1 MRHIN
6 NKIEILLADTTEGL
20 ILPFVGG
27 ISAGFPSPAEEYLEQ
42 VLDFNKDFIKNPAST
57 FYGRVKGN
65 SMIDANIHN
74 GDILVIDKS
83 IQPYNG
89 CIAVCYLNN
98 EFTVKTLKVEKK
110 EVWLMPHNKEFA
122 PIKVNLENDFVVWGI
137 VTYII
142 HKAR

>member
-65 SMIDANIHN
+65 SINDAIF
-74 GDILVIDKS
+74 IMVI
-83 IQPYNG
+83 Y
-89 CIAVCYLNN
+89 
-98 EFTVKTLKVEKK
+98 
-110 EVWLMPHNKEFA
+110 W
-122 PIKVNLENDFVVWGI
+122 
-137 VTYII
+137 
-142 HKAR
+142 